1 MTFTID
7 KHLAFIIN
15 NFDDIEELNR
25 IYERA
30 KIKLPEI
37 INTLVTES
45 IFELKSSFQR
55 DKKLII
61 IAENNCIAWYDPR
74 AYDIDSE
81 VGLAFQ
87 YDLINWETLTGKS
100 VDDYPAFTLLFKPRG
115 KNKNERKADCEKCE
129 RIFNS
134 IKEEEYDQNDWNLV
148 HDYSLKYFINIGKL
162 KNPEDLKTNIQEACI
177 EFTDNFLPSYVEY
190 FQK

>member
-15 NFDDIEELNR
+15 NFDDIEALNT

-30 KIKLPEI
+30 KTKLPEI
-37 INTLVTES
+37 VNTLVTES
-45 IFELKSSFQR
+45 IFELKSSFQQE
-55 DKKLII
+55 KNLII
-61 IAENNCIAWYDPR
+61 TTENDCISWYDHR

-100 VDDYPAFTLLFKPRG
+100 VDDYPAFTLLFKPKG
-115 KNKNERKADCEKCE
+115 KNKNERKVDCEKCE
-129 RIFNS
+129 RIFHR
-134 IKEEEYDQNDWNLV
+134 IKEEEYDQYGWASV

-162 KNPEDLKTNIQEACI
+162 KDPEDLKTNIQEACI
-177 EFTDNFLPSYVEY
+177 EFTDNFLPSYEEY